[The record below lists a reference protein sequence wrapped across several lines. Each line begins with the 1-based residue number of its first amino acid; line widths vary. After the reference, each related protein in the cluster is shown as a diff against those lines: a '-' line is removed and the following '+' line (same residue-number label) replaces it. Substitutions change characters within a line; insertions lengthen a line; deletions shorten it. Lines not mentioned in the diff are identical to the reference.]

1 MMLRICGELETP
13 NTKDSVAIPFPGDY
27 HPGMAVI
34 HISEADAA
42 RDLPSLLA
50 KVRAGAEV
58 LIDSDSESFRIVS
71 VARPELGRESEL
83 QMGQPRL
90 LSEILA
96 GLREDASKALLDDE
110 FGNDVEEG
118 IRSHQQ
124 ERLIDPW
131 ESF

>member
-1 MMLRICGELETP
+1 
-13 NTKDSVAIPFPGDY
+13 
-27 HPGMAVI
+27 MAVI

-71 VARPELGRESEL
+71 VAGPGLGRQSERGAEL

-90 LSEILA
+90 LSEVLV
-96 GLREDASKALLDDE
+96 GLREDASNAQLDDE

-118 IRSHQQ
+118 IRSHEQ